1 MLRYQKIM
9 RLSLAIFA
17 MFVVLYGCG
26 RSGAGGSKD
35 VIAKVNND
43 AIYRSDL
50 KKEIAVRASRDPL
63 FRVTPE
69 TKREQLE
76 AIINRKLIVQAAM
89 DKGLARR
96 EQFVETI
103 KSFWEQTL
111 IRNFIKHKKEE
122 FQKYL
127 FVAKNDIK
135 TYYNNLSMLV
145 TFKVFKSTSK
155 EKADN
160 AYDKYLRDKDTSEWQ
175 TVGPLAYEN
184 VLSHVL
190 LEAFEMDQGQVGG
203 FEDIPDYY
211 LIQVVS
217 KEKMNIEPLEEMQ
230 PEIEKRILQ
239 MKEKVLFDDWLKE
252 RRKRSKVDINKEF
265 LAE

>member
-17 MFVVLYGCG
+17 MLVVLYGCG
-26 RSGAGGSKD
+26 RSGAGGSKE

-50 KKEIAVRASRDPL
+50 KKEIAVRAGRDPL

-89 DKGLARR
+89 DKDLARR
-96 EQFVETI
+96 EQFVDTI

-111 IRNFIKHKKEE
+111 IREFINYKKEE

-127 FVAKNDIK
+127 FVAKSDIT

-145 TFKVFKSTSK
+145 TFKVFKSTDK
-155 EKADN
+155 EKADK

-175 TVGPLAYEN
+175 TVGPLSYEN
-184 VLSHVL
+184 VLSQVL
-190 LEAFEMDQGQVGG
+190 LEAFEMDEGQVGG
-203 FEDIPDYY
+203 FEELPDYY
-211 LIQVVS
+211 LVLVVS
-217 KEKMNIEPLEEMQ
+217 KEKMNIEPLKEIQ

-252 RRKRSKVDINKEF
+252 RRKRSKIDINKEF